1 MTTSASLTE
10 GLKIPG
16 NFKSKTLNDPDVT
29 LWNLTCQDV
38 LKRVQAEDA
47 QTIASIAELTGHEDW
62 LADDT
67 RRLAQGILD
76 STDIHIEL
84 VRSVLENHVK
94 PLFLTNP
101 HPQLNLSTGRAL
113 HRSAGGSMAAQDYYD
128 EQTWKSHP
136 GLANVISWC
145 IQRIPQDD
153 YEQVWH
159 LLVPPV
165 MTFLDDYQSPYK
177 LRGVMLVSDLL
188 EKVPV
193 TILKRTGIDQLL
205 IGSLFRA
212 IMNLHD
218 DLSPQLIRS
227 TVPVILRLI
236 DMTTSPD
243 SAERFDQLCT
253 LLGDHII
260 GAIWVFAS
268 RERETIEASMDILP
282 SIVQSLGIGTVRYV
296 KALIPQCI
304 HSITLNELIPHS
316 RSLEVAALRT
326 LLSVIQACSPRMHRW
341 KGTIIEGV
349 GQYWVMSC
357 EGQEKTKEVEMV
369 YSLVRDI
376 FTALSKACPTVLENE
391 YPRLLQVEPNLLQS
405 IIAR

>member
-1 MTTSASLTE
+1 MSSLTK
-10 GLKIPG
+10 GLKIPE
-16 NFKSKTLNDPDVT
+16 NFKSKTLKDRDVT

-38 LKRVQAEDA
+38 LKRVQAQDA
-47 QTIASIAELTGHEDW
+47 QTIASIAQLTGQEDW
-62 LADDT
+62 LTDDT
-67 RRLAQGILD
+67 RRLAQGVLD
-76 STDIHIEL
+76 STDINIEL
-84 VRSVLENHVK
+84 VKSVLENHVK

-128 EQTWKSHP
+128 EQTWKNHP
-136 GLANVISWC
+136 GLANMISWC
-145 IQRIPQDD
+145 IRCIPQDD

-159 LLVPPV
+159 LLIPPV

-218 DLSPQLIRS
+218 DLSPRLIRT
-227 TVPVILRLI
+227 TVPIILRLI

-243 SAERFDQLCT
+243 SAERFDQLCN

-282 SIVQSLGIGTVRYV
+282 SIVQPLGIGTVRYV

-304 HSITLNELIPHS
+304 HSITLDELVPHS
-316 RSLEVAALRT
+316 RSLEVAALRA
-326 LLSVIQACSPRMHRW
+326 LLSVIQACSPRIHRW

-349 GQYWVMSC
+349 GKYWIMNC
-357 EGQEKTKEVEMV
+357 ETQEETKADEMAH
-369 YSLVRDI
+369 SLVRDV
-376 FTALSKACPTVLENE
+376 FTELSKACPSVLENE
-391 YPRLLQVEPNLLQS
+391 YPRLVQMEPNLLQS
-405 IIAR
+405 VIAH